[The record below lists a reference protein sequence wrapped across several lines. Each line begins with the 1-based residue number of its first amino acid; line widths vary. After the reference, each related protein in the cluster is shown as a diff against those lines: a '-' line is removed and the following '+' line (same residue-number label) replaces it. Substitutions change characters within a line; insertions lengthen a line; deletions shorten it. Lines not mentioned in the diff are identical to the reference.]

1 MSYVG
6 KILVVV
12 QVVLSLLFMA
22 FAGAV
27 FSMHQNWL
35 GKYEAEVE
43 STARLQS
50 NLGEVQQQLELAR
63 TEHKANFDEQK
74 ARADRLQAQTLLDTA
89 TIQSL
94 NTEVEKKEAQ
104 REEQTGLGVAKSLES
119 AFRQAEAEKQ
129 RIENDKLRVKLD
141 EESAKV
147 RDLQDQVFTGD
158 VTLEELRKRYNSMLA
173 KTAYLE
179 RVVAAHNLETDPDI
193 VEKMKLPPPPVE
205 GLVISLSKN
214 RANRIEFVELSV
226 GSDDGLIVNHE
237 LDIIR
242 FDTKESTSDWLGRVI
257 IVDVKPDRAVARV
270 VLPAKNG
277 IIAKGDTATS
287 KLGQPVVGKLSSS
300 N

>member
-35 GKYEAEVE
+35 GKYEAEKE

-63 TEHKANFDEQK
+63 SEFDAKFREEK
-74 ARADRLQAQTLLDTA
+74 ARADRLQATNLTQGA
-89 TIQSL
+89 TIQRL
-94 NTEVEKKEAQ
+94 NGEVEKKEAQ
-104 REEQTGLGVAKSLES
+104 RAEQTGLAEAKSLEA
-119 AFRQAEAEKQ
+119 AFRKAEAEKQ
-129 RIENDKLRVKLD
+129 RIENDKLVVKLD
-141 EESAKV
+141 DESAKV
-147 RDLQDQVFTGD
+147 RDLQDQVFTRD
-158 VTLEELRKRYNSMLA
+158 VTLEELRKRYNDMLA
-173 KTAYLE
+173 KMAYLE

-205 GLVISLSKN
+205 GLVISISKN
-214 RANRIEFVELSV
+214 RANRVEFVELSI

-237 LDIIR
+237 LDVIR
-242 FDTKESTSDWLGRVI
+242 YNTEESSSDWLGRVL
-257 IVDVKPDRAVARV
+257 IVDVQPDRAVARV

-300 N
+300 K